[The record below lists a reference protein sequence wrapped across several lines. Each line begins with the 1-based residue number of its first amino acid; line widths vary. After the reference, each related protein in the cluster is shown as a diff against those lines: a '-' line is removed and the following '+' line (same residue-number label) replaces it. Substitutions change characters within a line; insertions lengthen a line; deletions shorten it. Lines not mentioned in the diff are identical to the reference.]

1 MKYDVGK
8 RREKVAGRMKKI
20 SLVLLVVL
28 MICLSACGKQVKEK
42 SEEEIKAD
50 MAASE
55 SFWHVQEVEIDE
67 FVITKRQINEE
78 TKEDK
83 VYVDVKA
90 SNDNVEVSGSYY
102 LKYGLYESGWIL
114 DAMVEESDIIVKPKT
129 EPTNDFIANHCPEG
143 YQLKQVDKESDT
155 IYKAVYEMAEESLF
169 RSIYYEKQIS
179 FYFEDKTAEWTKGT
193 EEDNTEIV
201 WNEENIE
208 GRWQAVMTPRTA
220 NGATG
225 VESLYQME
233 IYNVTQ
239 EGFDIKVYRNDEMLW
254 EDDEEFVHPDH
265 DDKAYFDVFYWTS
278 NASLIVNITKD
289 GFIASGTVE
298 GVPFEKVE

>member
-1 MKYDVGK
+1 
-8 RREKVAGRMKKI
+8 MKKI
-20 SLVLLVVL
+20 IFGILVVL
-28 MICLSACGKQVKEK
+28 MISLCGCGKQVKEK
-42 SEEEIKAD
+42 TEEEIKAD
-50 MAASE
+50 VIVNEA
-55 SFWHVQEVEIDE
+55 FWHVQEVEINE
-67 FVITKRQINEE
+67 FAITKRQINEE

-83 VYVDVKA
+83 IYVDVKA

-114 DAMVEESDIIVKPKT
+114 DTMFEESDIVVMPKT
-129 EPTNDFIANHCPEG
+129 APTDDFIAGYCPAG

-155 IYKAVYEMAEESLF
+155 IYKAVYAAEEEALF
-169 RSIYYEKQIS
+169 RSIYYERQTS

-193 EEDNTEIV
+193 EKDNTEIV
-201 WNEENIE
+201 WNVENIE

-225 VESLYQME
+225 VESLYQLE

-239 EGFDIKVYRNDEMLW
+239 EGFDIQVYRNDELLW
-254 EDDEEFVHPDH
+254 EGDQEFVHPDH

-278 NASLIVNITKD
+278 NATLIVKVTKD

-298 GVPFEKVE
+298 GVPFEKAQ